1 MACAI
6 EVDISFLEWNFQGYN
21 AVFLVIVKNFG
32 IARNLKVTVFKL
44 LSFYH
49 CITDFADRISVPFRA
64 NVIFHNRESDRAE
77 STRTLALEPF
87 REHIIQH
94 GSVYFYAVVFDFIDY
109 V

>member
-6 EVDISFLEWNFQGYN
+6 EIDIPFLERNFQCYN
-21 AVFLVIVKNFG
+21 AVFLVIVKEFSV
-32 IARNLKVTVFKL
+32 ARNLKVAVFKL
-44 LSFYH
+44 LAFYH

-77 STRTLALEPF
+77 STRTLALKPF

-94 GSVYFYAVVFDFIDY
+94 GSVYLYAVIFDFIDY